1 MGQFNTCSK
10 GKFQATGYGWNKT
23 LVMTSGKLDI
33 GDWCF
38 CHVKPYDK
46 QNAYFKITI
55 NMFEVG
61 VSQRFFTQPAELL
74 HWRPFSDAL
83 DFTTTAVWRFHE
95 IFYHLYKTVS
105 GNTGNFE
112 FLFIFQNGP
121 TSCLKCSKSIEIY
134 CIQALTSV

>member
-1 MGQFNTCSK
+1 MTSVKVSENQFATNEILNNSNSCLFTIIDECTLMGQFNTCSK

-55 NMFEVG
+55 NMFEV
-61 VSQRFFTQPAELL
+61 RFSSYVHVLL
-74 HWRPFSDAL
+74 L
-83 DFTTTAVWRFHE
+83 V
-95 IFYHLYKTVS
+95 
-105 GNTGNFE
+105 GN
-112 FLFIFQNGP
+112 
-121 TSCLKCSKSIEIY
+121 
-134 CIQALTSV
+134 